1 MTIDPQTVFLWLAIC
16 FDGSAC
22 RDAQLFQ
29 VDAFEGPA
37 AVTDCDA
44 LADARAAQYQ
54 QAADLPHWRMRCAT
68 VAGIEKEGI

>member
-16 FDGSAC
+16 FDGTAC

-29 VDAFEGPA
+29 VDQFDGPA
-37 AVTDCDA
+37 AVTDCDK

-54 QAADLPHWRMRCAT
+54 QAPDLPHWRMRCAT
-68 VAGIEKEGI
+68 VAQIEKEGI